1 MVRATSNS
9 TREAQMIGYA
19 WNDGGLN
26 NQKLALLGL
35 MIEASRSGSAVYLP
49 QIYSKDQRD
58 SRSGLFEFSDI
69 FWEDMFRGFAARWNV
84 VISDSPES
92 IVYTDRIE
100 RCGWNYF
107 NSGAWNIGHL
117 RLTGLNAKDIT
128 ADFCRSLRPR
138 VANSALFQNIA
149 DQIFNKNSI
158 NTVVQTR
165 YEEDWRIHSQY
176 NLDPVLGG
184 GEDYCIS
191 PSSIIMKVKNS
202 LSDTGGRVYVSC
214 DERYMPAHKE
224 HMRQEILK
232 ATGIET
238 LWKSDF
244 LDEVTFNE
252 MTPLDA
258 SLIDFEIA
266 RLSDRFVGLSRSTFA
281 NLVSFERFAVAYRNR
296 NVDYIYNLPG
306 PTLGKRV
313 DAGTSDDPLVACGQS
328 R

>member
-1 MVRATSNS
+1 
-9 TREAQMIGYA
+9 MIGYA

-35 MIEASRSGSAVYLP
+35 MIEASRSGAAVYLP

-58 SRSGLFEFSDI
+58 QRSGLFDFSDI
-69 FWEDMFRGFAARWNV
+69 FWFDQFREFAARWNV
-84 VISDSPES
+84 AIVDVPDSIS
-92 IVYTDRIE
+92 YADRIE

-107 NSGAWNIGHL
+107 NSGAWNIAHL
-117 RLTGLNAKDIT
+117 RLTSLDAKDIT
-128 ADFCRSLRPR
+128 ADFCRSVRPK
-138 VANSALFQNIA
+138 VVNSTLFQCIA
-149 DQIFNKNSI
+149 NEIFNKKSI
-158 NTVVQTR
+158 NTVVQVR

-176 NLDPVLGG
+176 NLEPVLGK

-191 PSSIIMKVKNS
+191 PKLIVSKVANS
-202 LSDTGGRVYVSC
+202 LSDTGGKVYVSC
-214 DERYMPAHKE
+214 DERYMPAGKE
-224 HMRQEILK
+224 HMRREIMK

-238 LWKSDF
+238 FWKSDF
-244 LDEVTFNE
+244 LDDVAFNE

-313 DAGTSDDPLVACGQS
+313 DAGTSDDPFVACGQS
-328 R
+328 K